1 MFMRND
7 LLKLIEHNNF
17 QKMTTKDRDNC
28 DSIKKMKWDNS
39 DSLGIGLRLLGLGTV
54 LGEVPDLLAVETN

>member
-1 MFMRND
+1 
-7 LLKLIEHNNF
+7 
-17 QKMTTKDRDNC
+17 MTTKDRDNC